1 MRSLALLLLLPGLA
15 LAQRPAPSKPG
26 SVKPV
31 PTATKVAPATKVLP
45 KTAAPTAV
53 PPVPWSTGR
62 QLTVADFRG
71 RPTPAEPHAA
81 LTSATIDA
89 KGACYD
95 NLFTADVKAMFDP
108 ATSWVRDPA
117 TITPALLRHE
127 QLHFDIAEVYARRLR
142 LIFARA
148 HPNCVQLQSTFRRL
162 SQSLYTEWE
171 REESRY
177 DQETNHGL
185 NLTQQAFWERQT
197 AVRLQ
202 QLAAY
207 ALKEAE

>member
-1 MRSLALLLLLPGLA
+1 MRLLAILLLLPGFA
-15 LAQRPAPSKPG
+15 LAQRPMSSKPG
-26 SVKPV
+26 SVK
-31 PTATKVAPATKVLP
+31 VAPAKALSAS
-45 KTAAPTAV
+45 AAPTQPAAPPTSV
-53 PPVPWSTGR
+53 PVPWSVGR
-62 QLTVADFRG
+62 PLTVADFQG
-71 RPTPAEPHAA
+71 RPSPAEPHAA

-89 KGACYD
+89 KGACND
-95 NLFTADVKAMFDP
+95 NLFIADVKAMFDP

-127 QLHFDIAEVYARRLR
+127 QLHFDIAELYARRLR
-142 LIFARA
+142 LTFARA
-148 HPNCVQLQSTFRRL
+148 HPNCVQLQSTFHRL
-162 SQSLYTEWE
+162 SQSLYADWE